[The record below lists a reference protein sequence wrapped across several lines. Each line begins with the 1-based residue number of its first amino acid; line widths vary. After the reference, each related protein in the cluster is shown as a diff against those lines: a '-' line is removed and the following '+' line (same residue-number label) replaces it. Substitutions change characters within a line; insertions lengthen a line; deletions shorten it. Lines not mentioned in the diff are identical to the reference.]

1 MKYSY
6 RITKYGPLQGDDWT
20 SFHDIGNSVSE
31 EEYLLT
37 ETDYINTVISICRCL
52 GASYFTVNN
61 LEFNSEGEPYTEGQE
76 VEVDR
81 LAPVLTVIL
90 RERIWCKL
98 KSPVCEFHFG
108 NDYYMYLVSRIDAD
122 VCFPRG
128 NSKLYFELFQS
139 PYLDSPN

>member
-90 RERIWCKL
+90 RERMQTFAFREETANCILSCFNLHIWIALTK
-98 KSPVCEFHFG
+98 G
-108 NDYYMYLVSRIDAD
+108 NIIV
-122 VCFPRG
+122 
-128 NSKLYFELFQS
+128 
-139 PYLDSPN
+139 